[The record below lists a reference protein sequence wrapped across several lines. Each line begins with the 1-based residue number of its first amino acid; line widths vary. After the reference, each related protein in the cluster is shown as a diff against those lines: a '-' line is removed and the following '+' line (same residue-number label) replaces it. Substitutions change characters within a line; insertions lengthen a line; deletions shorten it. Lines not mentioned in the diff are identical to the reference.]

1 MNKKYKNVRT
11 TLNYIE
17 HFFIFAST
25 ITGYILVSNFTY
37 LIGINSYRI
46 YED

>member
-25 ITGYILVSNFTY
+25 ITGYISVSNFTS
-37 LIGINSYRI
+37 LTGIPSYTI